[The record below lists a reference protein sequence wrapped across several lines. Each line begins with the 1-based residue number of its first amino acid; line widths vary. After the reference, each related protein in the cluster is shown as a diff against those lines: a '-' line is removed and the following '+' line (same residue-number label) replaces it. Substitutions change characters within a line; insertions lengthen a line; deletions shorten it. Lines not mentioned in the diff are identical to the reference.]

1 MRRLNIASG
10 LQRGIRGLVIW
21 RAVLTLLLLLW
32 WDGQAW
38 TYRGGAT
45 PERRAER
52 QKQRAQWL
60 THQLLELGSAFITVS
75 YTHLTLPTIL
85 RV

>member
-10 LQRGIRGLVIW
+10 LQRGIRALVIW
-21 RAVLTLLLLLW
+21 RAVFTLLLLLW

-45 PERRAER
+45 PERRA
-52 QKQRAQWL
+52 
-60 THQLLELGSAFITVS
+60 
-75 YTHLTLPTIL
+75 
-85 RV
+85 